1 MNIAIQQKISQL
13 LLETEDIQKIFFE
26 EYDNIMP
33 LLLPYDYLVD
43 AAVDAV
49 DENIK
54 SVVDLGCGT
63 GEALYRICQQN
74 PNVRYVV
81 GIDSDSFMIEKAKKK
96 FKYTQVTSKFFKA
109 DFTKISF
116 PVADVCISSLAIHH
130 LEPEEQKRF
139 ISNILQSFST
149 FIHLDVIKED
159 TLAMEREKFSYID
172 NYMTKQGIPPQ
183 LRQAAISEM
192 KSKDTPLTLNEHM
205 DCCKKAKANFEVLQK
220 LSGFVVYKATQL
232 K

>member
-13 LLETEDIQKIFFE
+13 LLETEDIQKTFFE
-26 EYDNIMP
+26 EYDSIMP

-43 AAVDAV
+43 AVVDAV

-54 SVVDLGCGT
+54 SVVDIGCGT
-63 GEALYRICQQN
+63 GEVLYRICQRN
-74 PNVRYVV
+74 PNVKYVV
-81 GIDSDSFMIEKAKKK
+81 GIDNENLMIKKAKEK
-96 FKYTQVTSKFFKA
+96 FKYTQVTSKFIKA

-130 LEPEEQKRF
+130 LKPEEQKRF
-139 ISNILQSFST
+139 ISNVLQSFPT
-149 FIHLDVIKED
+149 FIHLDVMKED

-172 NYMTKQGIPPQ
+172 NYMTEQGIPPQ

-205 DCCKKAKANFEVLQK
+205 DCCKKAKVSFEILQK
-220 LSGFVVYKATQL
+220 LLGFVVYKAAQL